1 MPQIQEKY
9 DSLKLTEEYLADPML
24 MALAWKKAH
33 DYIRNTNWYADNFE
47 LDKSALILPELC
59 GEWINGILAGSTK
72 FDDLKLVPAPKTS
85 LWYFDENDCS
95 EFSKENLNQH
105 MDRLAAPCYCLK
117 WTPKEPGKL
126 KLRPLAHIGI
136 KEQTIM
142 TLVMMCLA
150 NEVEALQGDP
160 STDYDEVHV
169 KKVVSYGNRLYCT
182 YNEDSEGKQT
192 AEHNY
197 GATTIYSKYF
207 TDYRKFLQRPY
218 YFAAKALP
226 EKSPDEEVYLVE
238 LDLSQFFD
246 RIDREKL
253 FEKIKDIVQEKQGIP
268 TSGKG
273 KVATLL
279 KAFNSWSWSACAKEA
294 YHLCTTETVPKPR
307 KGLPQ
312 GLVASGFLSNIYML
326 DLDAHISKLIGNAI
340 PDESETAVTL
350 VDYCRYVDDMRL
362 VVTGPA
368 RSADNPTP
376 LANIQSTINVWIKD
390 ELTELSLELNPEK
403 TKVEVYRGKSKGI
416 SSSLEALQSNLS
428 GPLSNE
434 GADELVTQLE
444 SLLML
449 SDNSKVDQNTEEGEC
464 RINRLAVI
472 EKSVFDVREDTLK
485 RFAANKITR
494 ILNEKRHFTSRQTD
508 THGNPI
514 AGDWDYLQERMARR
528 LIGAWSSDPALVLLL
543 KKGLELFPSPKVLEP
558 VLEQLRDVRLRRF
571 QAPDKIDEAEL
582 KQATVATYCLA
593 EIFRHS
599 AVTIHRK
606 DPQAIPA
613 HANVDGYFE
622 LLQSQAV
629 QALKESAEESASDC
643 EEEDDKSTSTSG
655 KEKPFNLLAEQA
667 RFLLLVRLDTTL
679 EESCGDTKQDLI
691 FKLAKGFRNISLEDI
706 ATVDTS
712 TEEKATEKKAIVET
726 IASCILLAS
735 QLVDDQKPVLRAAS
749 CLFDTHRTT
758 INIQDIVEKM
768 ATQDSSFVRSLIL
781 HARAIKY
788 EWYEANKTGFIS
800 TLSESLYLNIKPST
814 KPLKDISKPMGIYQL
829 SSRDDN
835 PFCNEIMALKLL
847 NALIKAAEKST
858 IEHEEVIDLSRTM
871 VTNTNGYSIPPT
883 FDVFSQSLEVK
894 KLATHESLPGIAQH
908 LKDADVEPMKLQRV
922 ALAMRAVLAGSSDPT
937 GFGQSFTPRTGYR
950 GLKSTS
956 FKRQFGMMTTPEALT
971 GESAQFSTWLS
982 TLLAKLLRWPGIHVN
997 DQGFEWPREFTFK
1010 NVSEL
1015 VNKRLEVLKENYC
1028 QSSSMPGLPE
1038 LIMPDWHKEK
1048 TSLKVAMV
1056 QSKLPMKDDFGRA
1069 GLLLNDPDYRYKH
1082 RRHVARVAE
1091 LVVEQ
1096 VKAQQIDDCHDGER
1110 EQDIDLIVW
1119 PELSVHE
1126 DDIDILIQLSRQ
1138 THAIV
1143 LAGLGF
1149 IHQKG
1154 IPGPN
1159 NCALWIVPRKHN
1171 GNQNEIKRYQGKF
1184 HMMADE
1190 KGKIQSWRPYQ
1201 LFIELK
1207 HPKFK
1212 DKPGFKLTSAI
1223 CYDSTDIKLSADL
1236 QDKSNALL
1244 IPALNR
1250 DVGTFDTMVE
1260 ALHYHMYQPVV
1271 LVNTGEFG
1279 GSYAMAPYKESHKRL
1294 IAHSTGN
1301 NQVAINTF
1309 EMNMFDFRRDGVGSS
1324 MQSNDKPKTPPAGV
1338 PKKGAK

>member
-1 MPQIQEKY
+1 MPQIDPEIY
-9 DSLKLTEEYLADPML
+9 DRLKLTKGYLTDPLL

-33 DYIRNTNWYADNFE
+33 EYIRTTNWYADNFE
-47 LDKSALILPELC
+47 LDISALS
-59 GEWINGILAGSTK
+59 LADRCLKWTQEIQKGKTK
-72 FDDLKLVPAPKTS
+72 FKALKLVPAPKTS
-85 LWYFDENDCS
+85 QWHFVPQKTTWELLE
-95 EFSKENLNQH
+95 ENL
-105 MDRLAAPCYCLK
+105 DEVGSPDEKCYCLR
-117 WTPKEPGKL
+117 WEPTNL
-126 KLRPLAHIGI
+126 TDVKLRPLAHIGI

-160 STDYDEVHV
+160 STEYDEAHE

-182 YNEDSEGKQT
+182 YIEDSEGKLT

-218 YFAAKALP
+218 HFAANALP
-226 EKSPDEEVYLVE
+226 EKSPIDEVYLVE

-246 RIDREKL
+246 RIDRKKL
-253 FEKIKDIVQEKQGIP
+253 FEKIKNIMQVKQDTVIAD
-268 TSGKG
+268 KG
-273 KVATLL
+273 AVGTVL
-279 KAFNSWSWSACAKEA
+279 KSFNNWSWSACAKEA
-294 YHLCTTETVPKPR
+294 YHLCATEEVPKPR

-326 DLDAHISKLIGNAI
+326 DFDSKMSKWIKEGTLKETSEKLTLI
-340 PDESETAVTL
+340 
-350 VDYCRYVDDMRL
+350 DYCRYVDDMRL

-368 RSADNPTP
+368 WGKENTTP
-376 LANIQSTINVWIKD
+376 KQNIQNAINTWLKP
-390 ELTELSLELNPEK
+390 ELKKLGLELNSKK

-416 SSSLEALQSNLS
+416 SSSLEAIQSNLS

-434 GADELVTQLE
+434 SADELVTQLE

-449 SDNSKVDQNTEEGEC
+449 SDSSKVDQDSEKSQC
-464 RINRLAVI
+464 SINRLAVI

-508 THGNPI
+508 ASGNPI

-528 LIGAWSSDPALVLLL
+528 LIGAWSTDPALVLLL
-543 KKGLELFPSPKVLEP
+543 KKGVELFPSPKLLEP
-558 VLEQLRDVRLRRF
+558 VLEQL
-571 QAPDKIDEAEL
+571 DEITKRGG
-582 KQATVATYCLA
+582 KQEAVARYCLA

-599 AVTIHRK
+599 AITIHRK

-613 HANVDGYFE
+613 HADVDGYFE
-622 LLQSQAV
+622 LLQSEA
-629 QALKESAEESASDC
+629 AKLLENIEPTEN
-643 EEEDDKSTSTSG
+643 
-655 KEKPFNLLAEQA
+655 EKPFDLLTEQA

-679 EESCGDTKQDLI
+679 EESCGDMEQDLI
-691 FKLAKGFRNISLEDI
+691 FKLAKGFRKITLSHQIGTESL
-706 ATVDTS
+706 
-712 TEEKATEKKAIVET
+712 
-726 IASCILLAS
+726 ASCILLAG
-735 QLVDDQKPVLRAAS
+735 QLVENQKPVLRAA
-749 CLFDTHRTT
+749 CCFFD
-758 INIQDIVEKM
+758 NGSVDIKNVITKM
-768 ATQDSSFVRSLIL
+768 ATQDSNLVRSLLL

-788 EWYEANKTGFIS
+788 QWYKNHEEDIKNIS
-800 TLSESLYLNIKPST
+800 DSLYLDIKPSAKALEAIT
-814 KPLKDISKPMGIYQL
+814 GYVGLYQL
-829 SSRDDN
+829 SSRSDN
-835 PFCNEIMALKLL
+835 PFSNEVMALKLL
-847 NALIKAAEKST
+847 LALMDK
-858 IEHEEVIDLSRTM
+858 IEDKNFGYSKVIDLSKTQ
-871 VTNTNGYSIPPT
+871 VIFSKGYSVPPSYSV
-883 FDVFSQSLEVK
+883 FDDKLKIRKLVTQKSLSQLSNHL
-894 KLATHESLPGIAQH
+894 IAV
-908 LKDADVEPMKLQRV
+908 DPEPMKLQRI
-922 ALAMRAVLAGSSDPT
+922 ALAMRAVLSGSADPT
-937 GFGQSFTPRTGYR
+937 GFGQSFTPRAGYR

-956 FKRQFGMMTTPEALT
+956 FKRQFGMMTTPESLA
-971 GESAQFSTWLS
+971 GEAAQFSSWLS

-997 DQGFEWPREFTFK
+997 DQSFEWPREYTFK
-1010 NVSEL
+1010 NVREL
-1015 VNKRLEVLKENYC
+1015 VSNRLKVLKENYC
-1028 QSSSMPGLPE
+1028 QSSGMPGLPE
-1038 LIMPDWHKEK
+1038 LITPDWSNEK

-1056 QSKLPMKDDFGRA
+1056 QSKLPMKDDFKRA

-1091 LVVEQ
+1091 LVVKH
-1096 VKAQQIDDCHDGER
+1096 VKAQQIDDCKEGER
-1110 EQDIDLIVW
+1110 EQVIDLIVW

-1126 DDIDILIQLSRQ
+1126 DDMDILIQLSRQ

-1149 IHQKG
+1149 IEQTG
-1154 IPGPN
+1154 IEGPN
-1159 NCALWIVPRKHN
+1159 NCAVWIVPRKHN
-1171 GNQNEIKRYQGKF
+1171 GNQNEIKRFQGKF
-1184 HMMADE
+1184 HMMKDE
-1190 KGKIQSWRPYQ
+1190 QNKVQPWRPYQ

-1223 CYDSTDIKLSADL
+1223 CYDATDIKLSADL

-1260 ALHYHMYQPVV
+1260 ALHYHMFQPVV

-1279 GSYAMAPYKESHKRL
+1279 GTYAMAPYKENHKRL

-1301 NQVAINTF
+1301 QQVAINTF
-1309 EMNMFDFRRDGVGSS
+1309 EMNMFDFRRDGIGSS
-1324 MQSNDKPKTPPAGV
+1324 MQSDDKPKTPPAGV
-1338 PKKGAK
+1338 ARKSAK